1 MTFFQRSSW
10 YDHVILNKSEFG
22 GKILRRLT
30 REINLYLGI
39 PGPKWN
45 LAQKSLEI
53 IRWLKY
59 HFNEILFWCRIPYNK
74 KNALET
80 RENGN
85 DFNDS
90 SIWTIFD
97 GPILSNREF
106 RNSFKG
112 LKSHF
117 SFGLL
122 MLNFDRLVT
131 NIIDPLANVTDK
143 SCVHFYQF
151 LCWRVFWLFFVWIFA
166 GSGPEITVSE
176 YVTYCM
182 CIMHPSLLEAYNL
195 KLLLWHGLISCLRY
209 FA

>member
-1 MTFFQRSSW
+1 MKFYF
-10 YDHVILNKSEFG
+10 DVGFL
-22 GKILRRLT
+22 
-30 REINLYLGI
+30 
-39 PGPKWN
+39 
-45 LAQKSLEI
+45 I
-53 IRWLKY
+53 IR
-59 HFNEILFWCRIPYNK
+59 R
-74 KNALET
+74 NALET

-122 MLNFDRLVT
+122 MLNLDRLVT
-131 NIIDPLANVTDK
+131 NIIDPLANVTVK

-151 LCWRVFWLFFVWIFA
+151 LC
-166 GSGPEITVSE
+166 
-176 YVTYCM
+176 
-182 CIMHPSLLEAYNL
+182 
-195 KLLLWHGLISCLRY
+195 
-209 FA
+209 